1 MMLVHLNACLD
12 SQCFFLPTEH
22 NSNNFFTDNES
33 TLQILIGRLCSLPIP
48 YSTQC
53 SVNTDRYAAS
63 LLHPAM
69 LEALTPVR
77 TTGDGNCLW
86 NAISI
91 CLCGSERYVYSLR
104 LLTAYGLIKF
114 KERMIA
120 QLQVQNPDNR
130 AGAENRWFDM
140 LRIAITPTAWG
151 TDFHAY
157 VISVVL
163 NIPIFMFTSFVCV
176 RGSQRSYYIDPS
188 LELTQ
193 LSAYF
198 RSHGERTTAH
208 QLHCSEDHVQFLL
221 NEPYERW
228 IRDPICIFFNVDHFV
243 GLIYTSAS
251 HKQRIPV
258 QYSRWYRET

>member
-1 MMLVHLNACLD
+1 
-12 SQCFFLPTEH
+12 
-22 NSNNFFTDNES
+22 
-33 TLQILIGRLCSLPIP
+33 
-48 YSTQC
+48 
-53 SVNTDRYAAS
+53 
-63 LLHPAM
+63 M

-157 VISVVL
+157 VISVVF
-163 NIPIFMFTSFVCV
+163 NISIFMFTLYVYV
-176 RGSQRSYYIDPS
+176 AVNAVIT
-188 LELTQ
+188 LI
-193 LSAYF
+193 
-198 RSHGERTTAH
+198 
-208 QLHCSEDHVQFLL
+208 LH
-221 NEPYERW
+221 
-228 IRDPICIFFNVDHFV
+228 
-243 GLIYTSAS
+243 
-251 HKQRIPV
+251 
-258 QYSRWYRET
+258 